1 MTSFLHSSKLQSL
14 QGISNELMRLVF
26 LGVYE
31 EAKFFGVDHLM
42 PQLKTMFSTLQLSPD
57 ETPLTRREVINAII
71 ATASTKELRFQGVN
85 LSGADLSKLDLRNI
99 NFK

>member
-1 MTSFLHSSKLQSL
+1 LKLKST
-14 QGISNELMRLVF
+14 IKNV

-42 PQLKTMFSTLQLSPD
+42 PQLESQLSLSQMSLD
-57 ETPLTRREVINAII
+57 ETPLTRREVVNAII
-71 ATASTKELRFQGVN
+71 ATASNKELRFQGVN
-85 LSGADLSKLDLRNI
+85 LTGADLSKLDLRNI